1 MLIGAGRSTHRVV
14 LRSRGVRMESRC
26 HSSAF
31 FSCRRRSALT
41 TPALRC
47 AATPAAASSNFSASS
62 ALSFSCT
69 HDYAHYEFTSTGAK
83 IDDNHDTIIAAH
95 IPVLRTRHV
104 KQRLL
109 FFPIAPCLCI
119 TSTSQ

>member
-1 MLIGAGRSTHRVV
+1 MLIGAGGSTHRVV

-47 AATPAAASSNFSASS
+47 AATPAAASSTFSASS

-69 HDYAHYEFTSTGAK
+69 HVCAHHEFASTGART
-83 IDDNHDTIIAAH
+83 DDNNTTIIAAH
-95 IPVLRTRHV
+95 FPVLRTKHV

-109 FFPIAPCLCI
+109 FFPIAPYLCI
-119 TSTSQ
+119 TSTGQ